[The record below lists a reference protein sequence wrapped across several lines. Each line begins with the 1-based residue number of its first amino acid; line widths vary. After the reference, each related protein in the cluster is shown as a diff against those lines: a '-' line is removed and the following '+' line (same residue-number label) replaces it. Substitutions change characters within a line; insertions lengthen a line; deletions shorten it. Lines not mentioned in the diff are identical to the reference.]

1 MKIVLRD
8 FQERAVDDLLGAL
21 HLAASEVKQS
31 PRSKQAAW
39 LSAATGSGKTL
50 IATAAIERLLEG
62 DKAYSAMPEAT
73 FLWLSD
79 QPELNEQ
86 TRRKMLSSSSVFG
99 PSDLAVIGST
109 FDEEVLPPG
118 RVHFLNIQKLSKEAG
133 LVKQGDSRTFTI
145 WQTIASTVA
154 SRGSSF
160 FLFIDEAHRG
170 TAEKPAFREE
180 ATTIMQKFIKG
191 SEPDG
196 MPPVPLIAGISA
208 TPERFQRL
216 IGGAGR
222 VQRPVEVPADDVR
235 ESGLLKDFIDV
246 HHPARGAQASDITM
260 LGQAARAWRD
270 SWERWESYC
279 NGTGEQVVRPILV
292 VQVQDGT
299 AKELTRT
306 DLEQAVAA
314 IRRAVGAK
322 AGELLPP
329 RAFAHAFQEGK
340 AAKAGS
346 LEIRHLNPSDIAD
359 DPDVRVVLFK
369 TSLNTGWDCPRAE
382 TMMSFRTAL
391 DATSIA
397 QLVGRM
403 VRTPLARRIEI
414 DESLNSV
421 ALYLPHY
428 DAANLDKVVAKLTG
442 GDPDTALPVEV
453 RRGADVVDLIRAKGS
468 DPYFEALAELPSYV
482 VPRARRAS
490 QVKRLTKFAFLLA
503 NDGIDDEA
511 PDKATG
517 HLLSVLR
524 AEYDKRRET
533 EPFERAIKES
543 ASVYIRGRRVR
554 LGVAEEAPLEE
565 RTMARAEEDLDTQF
579 EEAGRKLGEGLHKV
593 WWRERVDA
601 DESARDIAKLEAMA
615 LAEPAVVAA
624 LEEAAQT
631 KTQEWLK
638 TYKKEIANLNEAS
651 RLSYVEVREL
661 ATRPELVDREPYPE
675 RIQVTKADKRWP
687 KHVYVDEVGLYPSKL
702 NKWETRVIEQQL
714 AKKGEVIG
722 WLRNPPRKPWSV
734 TIPYSQGG
742 EDHPQYPDFLV
753 LRRTRKG
760 DVVVDLLEPH
770 MTDLA
775 DAAAKAYGLAKYADR
790 HADQFGRIEFI
801 VVDDDDNVVSLD
813 LADERWRKKVLV
825 FTEGGDAEKLR
836 ALLREA
842 AAS

>member
-1 MKIVLRD
+1 MKILLKD
-8 FQERAVDDLLGAL
+8 FQERAVDDLVGAF
-21 HLAASEVKQS
+21 HSASSEVKQS

-39 LSAATGSGKTL
+39 LSAPTGSGKTL

-62 DKAYSAMPEAT
+62 DRNYSPVPDAT

-86 TRRKMLSSSSVFG
+86 TRRKMLSSSSVLG
-99 PSDLAVIGST
+99 PADLVVIGSS
-109 FDEEVLPPG
+109 FDEEVLAPR
-118 RVHFLNIQKLSKEAG
+118 RVHFLNIQKLSKEAS
-133 LVKQGDSRTFTI
+133 LVKAGDARTYTI
-145 WQTIASTVA
+145 WQTIANTVA
-154 SRGSSF
+154 QRAPSF
-160 FLFIDEAHRG
+160 FVLIDEAHRG
-170 TAEKPAFREE
+170 TAEKPGFREE

-191 SEPDG
+191 SDADG
-196 MPPVPLIAGISA
+196 LPAVPVIAGISA

-235 ESGLLKDFIDV
+235 GSGLLKDFIDV
-246 HHPARGAQASDITM
+246 HHPTRAQASDITM
-260 LGQAARAWRD
+260 LGQAAKSWRE
-270 SWERWESYC
+270 SWDRWEKYC
-279 NGTGEQVVRPILV
+279 KGTDDEVVRPILV

-299 AKELTRT
+299 AKELTKT
-306 DLEQAVAA
+306 DLELAVAA

-322 AGELLPP
+322 SDALLPP

-340 AAKAGS
+340 VAKVGD
-346 LEIRHLNPSDIAD
+346 LEIRHLNPSDIVD
-359 DPDVRVVLFK
+359 DPDVRVVFFK

-397 QLVGRM
+397 QLIGRM
-403 VRTPLARRIEI
+403 VRTPLARRIEV

-428 DAANLDKVVAKLTG
+428 DAVNLDKVVAKLI
-442 GDPDTALPVEV
+442 GDPDTGLPVEV
-453 RRGADVVDLIRAKGS
+453 RRGADVVDLVRAKKS
-468 DPYFEALAELPSYV
+468 EPYFAALAELPSYV
-482 VPRARRAS
+482 VPKARRTS
-490 QVKRLTKFAFLLA
+490 QVKRLAKLAFLLG
-503 NDGIDDEA
+503 NDGIDADA
-511 PDKATG
+511 PDAATSR
-517 HLLSVLR
+517 LLSVLKS
-524 AEYDKRRET
+524 EYEKRRES
-533 EPFERAIKES
+533 EPFQQAIKES
-543 ASVYIRGRRVR
+543 ASVYIAGRRVR

-565 RTMARAEEDLDTQF
+565 RTTARAEEDLDTQF
-579 EEAGRKLGEGLHKV
+579 DEAGRKLGEGLHKV
-593 WWRERVDA
+593 WWRNRVEHDETAADA
-601 DESARDIAKLEAMA
+601 AKLEAIA
-615 LAEPAVVAA
+615 LGADPAVVAA

-631 KTQEWLK
+631 KTQEWLR
-638 TYKKEIANLNEAS
+638 TYKKEIAALNEAS
-651 RLSYVEVREL
+651 RLAYMEIREL

-687 KHVYVDEVGLYPSKL
+687 QHVYVDEMGLYPSKL

-714 AKKGEVIG
+714 AKKGEVVA

-760 DVVVDLLEPH
+760 DIVVDLLEPH

-790 HADQFGRIEFI
+790 HSDQFGRIEFI
-801 VVDDDDNVVSLD
+801 VVDEDDNVVSLD
-813 LADERWRKKVLV
+813 LNDERWRKKVLV

>member
-1 MKIVLRD
+1 MKILLRN
-8 FQERAVDDLLGAL
+8 FQERAVDDLVGAL
-21 HLAASEVKQS
+21 HSAASEVKQS

-62 DKAYSAMPEAT
+62 DKTYSATLEAT

-86 TRRKMLSSSSVFG
+86 TRRKMLSSSSVLG
-99 PSDLAVIGST
+99 PSDLVVIGST

-145 WQTIASTVA
+145 WQTIANTIA
-154 SRGSSF
+154 RRPASF
-160 FLFIDEAHRG
+160 FLLIDEAHRG

-191 SEPDG
+191 SEADG
-196 MPPVPLIAGISA
+196 LPPVPLIAGISA

-246 HHPARGAQASDITM
+246 HHPARGSQASDITM
-260 LGQAARAWRD
+260 LGQAAKAWCA
-270 SWERWESYC
+270 SWGRWETYC
-279 NGTGEQVVRPILV
+279 KSTGDEVVRPILV

-299 AKELTRT
+299 AKELTKT
-306 DLEQAVAA
+306 DLEQAVMA
-314 IRRAVGAK
+314 IRRAAGAK
-322 AGELLPP
+322 ADELLPP

-346 LEIRHLNPSDIAD
+346 LEIRHLNPSDIVD
-359 DPDVRVVLFK
+359 DAEVRVVFFK
-369 TSLNTGWDCPRAE
+369 SSLNTGWDCPRAE

-391 DATSIA
+391 DATLIA

-403 VRTPLARRIEI
+403 VRTPLARRVEV

-442 GDPDTALPVEV
+442 DPDTGLPVEV
-453 RRGADVVDLIRAKGS
+453 RRGADVVDLVRAKGS
-468 DPYFEALAELPSYV
+468 NLYFEALAELPSYV
-482 VPRARRAS
+482 VPKARRTS

-503 NDGIDDEA
+503 NDGIDEEA

-533 EPFERAIKES
+533 ESFQQDIKES
-543 ASVYIRGRRVR
+543 ASVYITGRRVR
-554 LGVAEEAPLEE
+554 LGVGEEAPLEE
-565 RTMARAEEDLDTQF
+565 RTTARAGEDLDTQF

-593 WWRERVDA
+593 WWRERVNA
-601 DESARDIAKLEAMA
+601 DESARDLAKLEAIT

-624 LEEAAQT
+624 LEDAAQT
-631 KTQEWLK
+631 TTQEWLR

-661 ATRPELVDREPYPE
+661 ATRPEVVDREPYPE

-687 KHVYVDEVGLYPSKL
+687 EHVYVDEVGLYPSKL

-714 AKKGEVIG
+714 AKKGEVIA

-760 DVVVDLLEPH
+760 DIVVDLLEPH

-775 DAAAKAYGLAKYADR
+775 DASAKAYGLAKYADR
-790 HADQFGRIEFI
+790 HADKFGRIEFI
-801 VVDDDDNVVSLD
+801 IVDEDDNVVSLD
-813 LADERWRKKVLV
+813 LNDERWRKKVLV

-836 ALLREA
+836 ALLKEA